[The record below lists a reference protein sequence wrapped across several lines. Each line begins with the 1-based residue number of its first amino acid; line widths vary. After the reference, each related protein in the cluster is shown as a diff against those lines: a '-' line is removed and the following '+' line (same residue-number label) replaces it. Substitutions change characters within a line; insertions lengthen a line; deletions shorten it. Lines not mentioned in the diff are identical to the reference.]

1 MVASRSIKGQL
12 HRAGHKFR
20 IFGRSECKELS
31 NILEPHE
38 TIVKC
43 AYGYYHGGSGI
54 LVATDKRLILVD
66 KRPLY
71 LNVESMRYKN
81 IKDVEFDTKML
92 QGILYLDIGVKRLV
106 FRSISDASLR
116 KIKEYVY
123 ARIQANEEPN
133 VQFAPHVAQRSAR
146 TYLNPAWR
154 PHHLTAMP
162 RSKYNKYH
170 KSM

>member
-20 IFGRSECKELS
+20 IFGRSECRELA
-31 NILEPHE
+31 NILEPQE

-54 LVATDKRLILVD
+54 LVATDQRLILVD

-71 LNVESMRYKN
+71 LNVESMRYEN
-81 IKDVEFDTKML
+81 IKDVQFDTKML
-92 QGILYLDIGVKRLV
+92 QGVLYLDIGVKRLV
-106 FRSISDASLR
+106 FRSVSDASLR
-116 KIKEYVY
+116 KINEYVHG
-123 ARIQANEEPN
+123 RIKDNIVPEINFDTQ
-133 VQFAPHVAQRSAR
+133 VAPRPVRP
-146 TYLNPAWR
+146 YLNPAWR
-154 PHHLTAMP
+154 PHHLTVLP
-162 RSKYNKYH
+162 RSKYSKYH